1 MCFLRLSPVS
11 LEQSRA
17 SSPGSVE
24 RASLSLARTPAPYDP
39 QCRKATSVHE
49 SHLNCPTR
57 WSQTLAEP
65 GCVPSRAVLGT
76 GRRVRVS
83 SLTQHEVSVLECDCG
98 KDQSAYPGGSLTPS
112 PEGRGRPSP
121 RGPPGRQLG
130 TSPPS
135 FLPPLEGTR
144 ASGLCQEALPGGRGS
159 PDKGSETPRPGQRHL
174 LPSHGQ
180 RGRRR

>member
-1 MCFLRLSPVS
+1 MTLSAERPHPANFRVNDVS
-11 LEQSRA
+11 VR
-17 SSPGSVE
+17 
-24 RASLSLARTPAPYDP
+24 
-39 QCRKATSVHE
+39 E

-57 WSQTLAEP
+57 RSQTLAEP

-121 RGPPGRQLG
+121 RGPPGKQLG
-130 TSPPS
+130 TSLPS